1 MLANKEKSA
10 QALESKMFEELL
22 LVPVPTEQTESMK
35 RYYRYGVWYGTGYEC
50 GYRPQK
56 TVNKKL

>member
-10 QALESKMFEELL
+10 QALESNMCEELL
-22 LVPVPTEQTESMK
+22 LVRVPTEQTELLQ
-35 RYYRYGVWYGTGYEC
+35 RYYGYGVWYVTGYEC